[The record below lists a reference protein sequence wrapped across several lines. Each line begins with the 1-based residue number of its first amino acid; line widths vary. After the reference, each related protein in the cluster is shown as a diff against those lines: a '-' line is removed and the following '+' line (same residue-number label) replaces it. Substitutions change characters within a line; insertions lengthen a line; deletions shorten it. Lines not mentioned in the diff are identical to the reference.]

1 MKIEQMKMYTKYSEF
16 KTLRCK
22 ICLPHVPPPPA
33 STHTHTHTQAH
44 EILCPFP
51 AFLAPIIYSPLN
63 ISFHLLIALS
73 FFIRIISFSSP

>member
-33 STHTHTHTQAH
+33 STHTHTHTHTHRHTKFYA
-44 EILCPFP
+44 LFLPF
-51 AFLAPIIYSPLN
+51 
-63 ISFHLLIALS
+63 
-73 FFIRIISFSSP
+73 